1 VGRAGVVVVSIG
13 TPVDEHLNPK
23 VQDLFTVLEE
33 VRPQI
38 QDGQLII
45 LRSTLYP
52 GSTELVRNRLR
63 DFGKRI
69 DLTICPERVAQGHA
83 LKEIHEL
90 PQIIGA
96 FSDSEFDRAATL
108 FRLISREIIR
118 AEPLEAEIAKLFT
131 NSWRYVQFAIANQFY
146 MMAESYG
153 LDFYKIY
160 HMLTHNYP
168 RAASYPQPGL
178 AAGPCLFKD
187 TMQLSAFHSN
197 SFFLGHAAMLINE
210 GLPDFLVRRLKDR
223 VPLRR
228 RVVGILGM
236 AFKAESDDCR
246 DSLSYKLAKK
256 LRAEGAVV
264 LCTDPY
270 VQDPSLC
277 PIEEVLKRAE
287 TLVLACPHREYAK
300 LDLQG
305 RDIVDP
311 WGIHRVEA

>member
-1 VGRAGVVVVSIG
+1 
-13 TPVDEHLNPK
+13 
-23 VQDLFTVLEE
+23 
-33 VRPQI
+33 
-38 QDGQLII
+38 
-45 LRSTLYP
+45 
-52 GSTELVRNRLR
+52 
-63 DFGKRI
+63 
-69 DLTICPERVAQGHA
+69 
-83 LKEIHEL
+83 
-90 PQIIGA
+90 
-96 FSDSEFDRAATL
+96 
-108 FRLISREIIR
+108 LISREIIR